1 VINPGYTLLRKATAK
16 GKVRSTTNKYSRG
29 KSTLHRGL
37 LGQQAQRETDSILE
51 RLEIY
56 SPSTQIG
63 KYSHLSPS
71 TQIGKYNHL
80 QLRLAST
87 QIGKYIHLQL
97 RLENIFAFNS
107 DLKIYSPS
115 TQIGKYIRL
124 QLRLENIFAFNSDWK
139 IYSPSTQ
146 IGKYIHLQLRLENI
160 FTFNSASLSRLRL
173 MALAPNIF
181 PLLAKTWKIYQRVP
195 PWEKVKRYPNSDSRG

>member
-1 VINPGYTLLRKATAK
+1 VFFYPRRFVDTLICWTLRSGDKAK
-16 GKVRSTTNKYSRG
+16 GKSQVEYEQTGYSLG
-29 KSTLHRGL
+29 KSTRHRGL
-37 LGQQAQRETDSILE
+37 LRTEKQIRISRGW
-51 RLEIY
+51 EIY

-63 KYSHLSPS
+63 KYSHL
-71 TQIGKYNHL
+71 
-80 QLRLAST
+80 QLRLEIYSPST

-97 RLENIFAFNS
+97 RLENIFTF
-107 DLKIYSPS
+107 K
-115 TQIGKYIRL
+115 
-124 QLRLENIFAFNSDWK
+124 SDWK

-181 PLLAKTWKIYQRVP
+181 PLLAKTWRIYHGVP
-195 PWEKVKRYPNSDSRG
+195 PWEKVARYPNSDSTG